1 MNPLFLYFFVEL
13 KRVPSPKTTAKSILD
28 NFFNYNSRVGKRGIG
43 EEDIVL
49 VMDGSGSVR
58 SCQFNYGRD
67 ALAASIKSCRVKEL
81 ESNGPNCRTAAVT
94 FSDHAYVNF
103 NFLPADQAERR
114 VKLISYPNGATNT
127 QAGLAKAENLIR
139 TGQ

>member
-1 MNPLFLYFFVEL
+1 MN
-13 KRVPSPKTTAKSILD
+13 
-28 NFFNYNSRVGKRGIG
+28 NFFNYNSRVGKAGIG

-49 VMDGSGSVR
+49 VMDGSGSVG

-67 ALAASIKSCRVKEL
+67 ALAASIRSCKVKEL
-81 ESNGPNCRTAAVT
+81 ENNGPNCRTAAVT

-103 NFLPADQAERR
+103 KFLPADKAEKE
-114 VKLISYPNGATNT
+114 VKLISYPNGLTNT
-127 QAGLAKAENLIR
+127 QAGLAEAENLFR